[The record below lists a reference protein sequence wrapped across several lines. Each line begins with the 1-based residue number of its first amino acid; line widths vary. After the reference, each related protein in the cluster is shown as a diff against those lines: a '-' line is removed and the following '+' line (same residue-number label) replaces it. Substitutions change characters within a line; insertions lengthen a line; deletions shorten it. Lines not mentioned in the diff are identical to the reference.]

1 MRFEKKCRRFGSTGL
16 PIIAEI
22 PGILN
27 SRRAWMLNAQSF
39 CEWWW
44 CYAGGERAI
53 RIDILSP
60 FWVLLNSLVFISQL
74 WSALQRSKNRVW
86 LKKFAAKWLNGYASR
101 ISWMVVGYENWGG
114 IGAGR
119 REENNHSGDG
129 LDRWYQSDWMRFH
142 AVLRPHRRLC
152 MWWAENS
159 NLVRR
164 NWNSEQKAECFQER

>member
-60 FWVLLNSLVFISQL
+60 F
-74 WSALQRSKNRVW
+74 
-86 LKKFAAKWLNGYASR
+86 
-101 ISWMVVGYENWGG
+101 
-114 IGAGR
+114 
-119 REENNHSGDG
+119 
-129 LDRWYQSDWMRFH
+129 
-142 AVLRPHRRLC
+142 
-152 MWWAENS
+152 
-159 NLVRR
+159 
-164 NWNSEQKAECFQER
+164 